1 MINFA
6 SMKVKLICVGKTI
19 NNYLIEGEKE
29 YIQRLNHYN
38 SVEKIEIP
46 EIKNAKNLS
55 KDQIKKTEG
64 DLILKHI
71 LPADVIILLDENGSS
86 FSSIKFADYIQKK
99 FNSGG
104 KNLIFIVGG
113 AYGFSDEIYAIASD
127 KISLSKMT
135 FSHQMVRLFFLEQIY
150 RAFTILKGEPYHH
163 Q

>member
-1 MINFA
+1 
-6 SMKVKLICVGKTI
+6 MKVKLICVGKTMS
-19 NNYLIEGEKE
+19 NYLIEGEKE
-29 YIQRLNHYN
+29 YLQRLNHYN

-64 DLILKHI
+64 DLIQKHI
-71 LPADVIILLDENGSS
+71 QPADIIILLDENGTS
-86 FSSIKFADYIQKK
+86 FSSVKFAHYMQKK

-113 AYGFSDEIYAIASD
+113 AYGFSDEIYALAHD

-163 Q
+163 E

>member
-1 MINFA
+1 
-6 SMKVKLICVGKTI
+6 MKVKLICVGKTMSKH
-19 NNYLIEGEKE
+19 LIEGENE
-29 YIQRLNHYN
+29 YLQRLNHYN

-64 DLILKHI
+64 DLIFKHLQPSDI
-71 LPADVIILLDENGSS
+71 VILLDENGTS
-86 FSSIKFADYIQKK
+86 FSSVKFAHYMQKK

-113 AYGFSDEIYAIASD
+113 AYGFSDEIYALAND

-163 Q
+163 E